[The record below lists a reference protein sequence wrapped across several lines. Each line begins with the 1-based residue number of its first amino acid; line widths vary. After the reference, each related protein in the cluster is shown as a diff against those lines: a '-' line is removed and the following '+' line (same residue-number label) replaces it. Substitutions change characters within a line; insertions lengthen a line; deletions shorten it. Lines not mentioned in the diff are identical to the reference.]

1 MLHYCVVVHFMRF
14 WDANATYKGEKP
26 TTIYST
32 LYNEPCMLGRNDTTT
47 WTILSDII
55 WNIRWSLGST
65 ICKSKP
71 HALPSTDEQV
81 QKAMCVSV
89 RVTSAISLWPNDTVL
104 LIQGQHDQHT
114 TCTTTFH
121 NGQGRWWW
129 YQSNAHTN
137 LQSRQST
144 WYQQDS
150 EFLLECGISTGI
162 LPWALKV
169 DPSTPFQ

>member
-1 MLHYCVVVHFMRF
+1 MLYLEHDFKGLPFYCCTTVWWCILYDFGMQMPLIKEE
-14 WDANATYKGEKP
+14 NS

-32 LYNEPCMLGRNDTTT
+32 LYSEPCMLGRNDTTT

-55 WNIRWSLGST
+55 WNIRWSVGST

-71 HALPSTDEQV
+71 HALPSTDEHV
-81 QKAMCVSV
+81 QKPMCVSV

-121 NGQGRWWW
+121 NGQGR
-129 YQSNAHTN
+129 
-137 LQSRQST
+137 
-144 WYQQDS
+144 
-150 EFLLECGISTGI
+150 
-162 LPWALKV
+162 
-169 DPSTPFQ
+169 